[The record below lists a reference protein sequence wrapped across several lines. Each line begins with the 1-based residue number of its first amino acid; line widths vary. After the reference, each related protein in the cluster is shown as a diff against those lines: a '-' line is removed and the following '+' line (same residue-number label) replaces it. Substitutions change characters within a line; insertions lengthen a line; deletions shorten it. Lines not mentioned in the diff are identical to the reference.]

1 MAAPHRLMALSELM
15 LLPGELSAV
24 PSCSMGEI
32 CSAQT
37 LGGHGLVGFASCRL
51 QIAITTLWL
60 SRDAVRM
67 LLGSHT
73 QIFV

>member
-15 LLPGELSAV
+15 LLPRKVSAI
-24 PSCSMGEI
+24 PSCSVGEL

-37 LGGHGLVGFASCRL
+37 LGGHSSVGFASCRL